1 MKVAVPKK
9 EKIVNK
15 VFNLTSTFKA
25 LDQDDDSIVIG
36 GMASTKDFDRA
47 GDTILP
53 EAWAK
58 GGLHNFEKN
67 PIILFNHDYNKPI
80 GRAIGLKV
88 TDDGLELKAKISKSA
103 PDSVASLVKE
113 GILGAFSVGFR
124 IKDADYLEETD
135 GLKIKDAELFEVS
148 VVSVPCNQAATFSL
162 AKSFDSERDYEDFK
176 KTFKSEEDSSL
187 ETNMSEVNTP
197 EIDLDSFA
205 KKVAEET
212 AAKIAIKQAEEK
224 AVAEAQAK
232 AAEEAEA
239 AKAAQQDQ
247 IQSAIKMGIESGA
260 DRLMS
265 DIKADMEAQ
274 KQVDVQEIVSKYQ
287 RDLEEKNAELEAM
300 RNSKKDFSG
309 RKSSDLS
316 QWGKEILQ
324 AKILGQV
331 TGRGWDTDFAREL
344 QEKTV
349 DFSAAGSSVGLDVSM
364 STAFEVETGHQY
376 KVAQLFREIP
386 VQSGATVLP
395 FAAEPGLA
403 TFSTEGISKPNAA
416 DQNLLTDN
424 ADSNY
429 TVTEKILNAKRVIAG
444 TFINSDTD
452 EQIIVNLLPM
462 LTTQLATAHARAID
476 SAILVGNSSI
486 AGLVGGAGTDGG
498 GSFLSTDSTLVADK
512 DASLTDGTDV
522 VSAGDVLKMRSE
534 MGKYGM
540 DPTRLALILPYD
552 QYYELMDDSGFTDIS
567 EVGSDAAAGRGI
579 NPRVSGVLGYIYGVP
594 VVASEFLANQLAA
607 TGAATTTAACLVN
620 TDAFV
625 IPRLRGVSIQSDFEV
640 ARQRTAI
647 VASQSLGFER
657 LQDGAANNRVAVR
670 IEYA

>member
-1 MKVAVPKK
+1 
-9 EKIVNK
+9 
-15 VFNLTSTFKA
+15 
-25 LDQDDDSIVIG
+25 
-36 GMASTKDFDRA
+36 
-47 GDTILP
+47 
-53 EAWAK
+53 
-58 GGLHNFEKN
+58 
-67 PIILFNHDYNKPI
+67 
-80 GRAIGLKV
+80 
-88 TDDGLELKAKISKSA
+88 
-103 PDSVASLVKE
+103 
-113 GILGAFSVGFR
+113 
-124 IKDADYLEETD
+124 
-135 GLKIKDAELFEVS
+135 
-148 VVSVPCNQAATFSL
+148 
-162 AKSFDSERDYEDFK
+162 
-176 KTFKSEEDSSL
+176 
-187 ETNMSEVNTP
+187 MSEVKTP
-197 EIDLDSFA
+197 EIDLEAFA
-205 KKVAEET
+205 KKVADET

-224 AVAEAQAK
+224 AAAEAEAK

-239 AKAAQQDQ
+239 EKAAQQDQ

-260 DRLMS
+260 DRLMA

-274 KQVDVQEIVSKYQ
+274 KEVDVQEIVSKYQ

-309 RKSSDLS
+309 RKSADLKD
-316 QWGKEILQ
+316 WGKEILQ
-324 AKILGQV
+324 AKILGTI
-331 TGRGWDTDFAREL
+331 TGKGWDTDFARDL

-349 DFSAAGSSVGLDVSM
+349 DFTAAGASVGLDVSM
-364 STAFEVETGHQY
+364 TSAFEVETTHQY

-476 SAILVGNSSI
+476 SAVLLGNSSI
-486 AGLVGGAGTDGG
+486 AGLVGGAGTDGA
-498 GSFLSTDSTLVADK
+498 GSFLSTDSALVADK
-512 DASLTDGTDV
+512 DASGSSDAVT
-522 VSAGDVLKMRSE
+522 AGDVLKLRSE

-540 DPTRLALILPYD
+540 DPSRLALILPYD
-552 QYYELMDDSGFTDIS
+552 QYYELMDDAGFTDIS
-567 EVGSDAAAGRGI
+567 EVGNDAAAGRGI

-594 VVASEFLANQLAA
+594 VVASEFLANQLTA
-607 TGAATTTAACLVN
+607 TGAVTTTAACLVN

-657 LQDGAANNRVAVR
+657 IQDGAANNRVAVR